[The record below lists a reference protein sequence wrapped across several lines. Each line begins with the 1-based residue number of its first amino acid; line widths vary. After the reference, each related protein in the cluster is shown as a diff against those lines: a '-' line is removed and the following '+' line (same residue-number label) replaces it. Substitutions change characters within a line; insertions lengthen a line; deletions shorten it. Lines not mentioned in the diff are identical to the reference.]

1 MPKSDTGRNY
11 LKNPL
16 APNLDTSGK
25 YLHILRF
32 LRQQYF
38 YLYFTRQSPI
48 FVEILNP
55 LIIMKKLLFLLMLC
69 LPLASYSF
77 DFRFGIK
84 MGAIISSVSND
95 DAVNPNN
102 FNFPEPFL
110 DNNSATFTAGL
121 ISQLDLWKGFGVDP
135 ELMFQT
141 VSAKFNHHA
150 IEEGLPYE
158 DLFTVEEA
166 KYNTYNLSLPVM
178 LRYRFDIGNGFFAP
192 KIFTGPV
199 ISLRMQNSNTATM
212 KSPLM
217 QFDWRAGIGMIL
229 NRKFELSASYN
240 IGLNDYAQYK
250 NTIDKPEIHNK
261 VSYWTV
267 ALGYYL

>member
-1 MPKSDTGRNY
+1 
-11 LKNPL
+11 
-16 APNLDTSGK
+16 
-25 YLHILRF
+25 
-32 LRQQYF
+32 
-38 YLYFTRQSPI
+38 
-48 FVEILNP
+48 
-55 LIIMKKLLFLLMLC
+55 MKKLLFLLMLC

-267 ALGYYL
+267 ALGYYF